1 MKFLDQAKIYIGS
14 GAGGNGCI
22 GFRREKFIEFG
33 GPNGGDG
40 GKGGNVWI
48 ECVDNLNT
56 LIDYRYQQHFKAKTG
71 QGGMGQNR
79 SGANGDDC
87 TIKVPP
93 GTEIFAEDGETLL
106 GDLTVPGQRL
116 LLAKG
121 GNGGFGNAH
130 FKSAT
135 NRAPTHAN
143 PGLPGEELTI
153 WLRLKLI
160 ADAGLVGLPNA
171 GKSTFLAAVSAAKPK
186 IADYPFTTL
195 HPNLGV
201 VRTGDTEFVLADIP
215 GLIEGAHEG
224 AGLGDQFLGHV
235 ERCRVLLHLVDAT
248 EADVAAAYKT
258 VRRELKAYHSIITA
272 LARGDWSRIVL
283 FDSVAQPELSR
294 RSIREISDARGVEPL
309 DAIYDILL
317 AELEAPREGG
327 AEPASVRSAGRSA
340 NLHRLM
346 IVAFAYREEDI
357 RIAFEHPLCMVGSD
371 ATALAPDGPLAGTS
385 FHGAYTWAGWYYR
398 HFVRETRMF
407 KPEDAIRRMTSLPA
421 QRLGLKDRGL
431 IQKGARGDLAIF
443 DPAKF
448 AERGTTFEP
457 NQTATGMHHVLVN
470 GVFARRDGAL
480 TGQRTGHV
488 LRHLPGTG

>member
-1 MKFLDQAKIYIGS
+1 MKFLDQAKIYIAS

-48 ECVDNLNT
+48 ECVANLNT

-79 SGANGDDC
+79 AGANGDDC
-87 TIKVPP
+87 AIKVPP
-93 GTEIFAEDGETLL
+93 GTQVYAEDGETLL
-106 GDLTVPGQRL
+106 ADLTTPGERVL
-116 LLAKG
+116 IAKG

-135 NRAPTHAN
+135 NQAPTFAN

-201 VRTGDTEFVLADIP
+201 VRNGDTDFVLADIP

-235 ERCRVLLHLVDAT
+235 ERCRVLLHLIDST
-248 EADVAAAYKT
+248 EADVGAAYKT
-258 VRRELKAYHSIITA
+258 VRRELKAYSN
-272 LARGDWSRIVL
+272 
-283 FDSVAQPELSR
+283 ELHKKK
-294 RSIREISDARGVEPL
+294 E
-309 DAIYDILL
+309 
-317 AELEAPREGG
+317 
-327 AEPASVRSAGRSA
+327 
-340 NLHRLM
+340 
-346 IVAFAYREEDI
+346 IVALSKA
-357 RIAFEHPLCMVGSD
+357 D
-371 ATALAPDGPLAGTS
+371 ALDD
-385 FHGAYTWAGWYYR
+385 
-398 HFVRETRMF
+398 E
-407 KPEDAIRRMTSLPA
+407 SL
-421 QRLGLKDRGL
+421 KE
-431 IQKGARGDLAIF
+431 
-443 DPAKF
+443 KF
-448 AERGTTFEP
+448 AELKKVTRKTPLIVSAVSGK
-457 NQTATGMHHVLVN
+457 
-470 GVFARRDGAL
+470 GVKEALYAL
-480 TGQRTGHV
+480 TREIARADEDEDDDNNDAQGNWQ
-488 LRHLPGTG
+488 P

>member
-1 MKFLDQAKIYIGS
+1 MKFLDQAKIYVFS

-40 GKGGNVWI
+40 GKGGDIWI
-48 ECVDNLNT
+48 ECVANLNT

-116 LLAKG
+116 LIAKG

-135 NRAPTHAN
+135 NQAPTHAN

-201 VRTGDTEFVLADIP
+201 VRTGDKEFVLADIP

-248 EADVAAAYKT
+248 EEDVGTAYKT
-258 VRRELKAYHSIITA
+258 VRRELKAYSEELHKKKEIVALSKADA
-272 LARGDWSRIVL
+272 LA
-283 FDSVAQPELSR
+283 
-294 RSIREISDARGVEPL
+294 SD
-309 DAIYDILL
+309 
-317 AELEAPREGG
+317 
-327 AEPASVRSAGRSA
+327 
-340 NLHRLM
+340 
-346 IVAFAYREEDI
+346 
-357 RIAFEHPLCMVGSD
+357 
-371 ATALAPDGPLAGTS
+371 T
-385 FHGAYTWAGWYYR
+385 
-398 HFVRETRMF
+398 
-407 KPEDAIRRMTSLPA
+407 
-421 QRLGLKDRGL
+421 LKE
-431 IQKGARGDLAIF
+431 
-443 DPAKF
+443 KF
-448 AERGTTFEP
+448 AELKKASRKTP
-457 NQTATGMHHVLVN
+457 LVLSAVS
-470 GVFARRDGAL
+470 GAGIKEAL
-480 TGQRTGHV
+480 HTIFREIGKADALEAADDPDQQDQRWQ
-488 LRHLPGTG
+488 P